1 LIAALKEVA
10 MLRAISVET
19 KGERGLQPMHV
30 FAHQG
35 LTNFYGDAHFGMTAG
50 KFDPARLIVTLGN
63 SFTNTSAMTFT
74 VPFFR

>member
-1 LIAALKEVA
+1 
-10 MLRAISVET
+10 
-19 KGERGLQPMHV
+19 MHV